1 MELKTE
7 ERKNRFNGE
16 SIMLT
21 KKEAIIHD
29 RIFINEMEA
38 TLETKT
44 QVLTVRQSFGT
55 KYVKTLTTSGNTMP
69 KHTWCYQINTNL
81 SALVPQ
87 QRYQGAP

>member
-38 TLETKT
+38 TLE
-44 QVLTVRQSFGT
+44 
-55 KYVKTLTTSGNTMP
+55 KTLESHAKILARFQMTEGDNNA
-69 KHTWCYQINTNL
+69 K
-81 SALVPQ
+81 
-87 QRYQGAP
+87 